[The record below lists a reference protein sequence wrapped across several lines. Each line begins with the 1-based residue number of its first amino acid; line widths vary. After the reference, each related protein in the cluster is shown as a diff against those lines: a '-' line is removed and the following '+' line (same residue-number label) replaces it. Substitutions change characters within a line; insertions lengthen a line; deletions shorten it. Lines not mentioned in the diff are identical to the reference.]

1 MKEEMSYI
9 TSDFLLT
16 PREKEIIQLVTDG
29 RTSRQIASMLCL
41 SIYTVK
47 AHRKAIYRKLGV
59 SNLAELFHAV
69 TDKNESKR
77 KSFSILA

>member
-1 MKEEMSYI
+1 LKEEMSHI
-9 TSDFLLT
+9 TSDFSLT

-29 RTSRQIASMLCL
+29 HTSQQIASLLCL

-47 AHRKAIYRKLGV
+47 THRKAIYRKLGV

-77 KSFSILA
+77 KSF